1 MKSQFLLG
9 QRSSF
14 GAYSLRLLVK
24 SIQFTCFI
32 APFFAWIVKT
42 RQGARKDHE
51 FQSRL
56 RVMDIDEA
64 RGADL
69 VYGLLLCRYN
79 QDQTNSLCLKRE
91 IKLRK

>member
-1 MKSQFLLG
+1 MLSHLWNPNSCWVNAAVLVLTPCICWWNPGKSHA
-9 QRSSF
+9 S
-14 GAYSLRLLVK
+14 
-24 SIQFTCFI
+24 FI

-42 RQGARKDHE
+42 RQGARKDQE

-69 VYGLLLCRYN
+69 VCGLLLCRYN
-79 QDQTNSLCLKRE
+79 HDQTNSLC
-91 IKLRK
+91 